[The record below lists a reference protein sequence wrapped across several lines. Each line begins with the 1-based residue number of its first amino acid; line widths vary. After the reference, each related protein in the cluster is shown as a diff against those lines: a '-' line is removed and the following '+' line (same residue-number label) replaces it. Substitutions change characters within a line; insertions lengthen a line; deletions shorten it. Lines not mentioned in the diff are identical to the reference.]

1 MPDPVPVNLL
11 ARLAVYRKE
20 QGSGLGKNLLLRDA
34 IARSV
39 AAAEIMG
46 VRALVVHALRKDA
59 RAFYREFD
67 FEPPPTDP
75 LRLLLLIRDAPALQ
89 LGS

>member
-46 VRALVVHALRKDA
+46 V
-59 RAFYREFD
+59 
-67 FEPPPTDP
+67 
-75 LRLLLLIRDAPALQ
+75 
-89 LGS
+89 